1 MLREEATWLANNIYS
16 LNAEEVFPLLNIGSS
31 SQEFREKEQPW
42 IDRLL
47 FKPAREKG
55 YSVIHTDLKND
66 VGVDLIGDL
75 SDRAFL
81 EKLTTMKI
89 KSVLCSNLLE
99 HLLNKEELCQ
109 NISSIIPING
119 YLFVTV
125 PYEFPF
131 HRDPID
137 TMFRPNI
144 DQLSQL
150 FPDLEVVRGEI
161 VSGGKLI
168 AATSVPPLLY
178 LMAMII
184 RLLLPIYQP
193 LRWLDSLRYSLW
205 LFRDISATCIVL
217 QKTRQRSKF

>member
-16 LNAEEVFPLLNIGSS
+16 LNAAGVFPLLNIGSS
-31 SQEFREKEQPW
+31 SQEFREQEQPW
-42 IDRLL
+42 IDQLL

-66 VGVDLIGDL
+66 LGVDLIGDL

-81 EKLTTMKI
+81 DKLATMKI

-109 NISSIIPING
+109 NISSIIPIDG

-125 PYEFPF
+125 PYAFPF

-150 FPDLEVVRGEI
+150 FPDLEIVRGEI

-168 AATSVPPLLY
+168 KATSVPPLLY

-217 QKTRQRSKF
+217 QKTRQSSKF

>member
-16 LNAEEVFPLLNIGSS
+16 LNPEGVFPLLNIGSS
-31 SQEFREKEQPW
+31 SQEFREKSQPW
-42 IDRLL
+42 IDQLL

-81 EKLTTMKI
+81 EKLSTMKI

-109 NISSIIPING
+109 NISSIIPIDG

-168 AATSVPPLLY
+168 KVTSVPPLLY

-217 QKTRQRSKF
+217 QKTRQSSKF

>member
-16 LNAEEVFPLLNIGSS
+16 LNPEGIFPLLNIGSS
-31 SQEFREKEQPW
+31 SQKFREQEQPW

-47 FKPAREKG
+47 FQPAREKG
-55 YSVIHTDLKND
+55 YAVIHTDLKND
-66 VGVDLIGDL
+66 VGVDLVGDL

-81 EKLTTMKI
+81 EKLATMKI

-99 HLLNKEELCQ
+99 HLVNKEELCQ
-109 NISSIIPING
+109 NISSIIPIDG

-150 FPDLEVVRGEI
+150 FPDLEIVRGEI
-161 VSGGKLI
+161 VPGGKLI
-168 AATSVPPLLY
+168 KATSVSPLLY
-178 LMAMII
+178 LMAMVI

-193 LRWLDSLRYSLW
+193 LRWLDSLRYSLGK
-205 LFRDISATCIVL
+205 LGRAGTAQQVL

>member
-16 LNAEEVFPLLNIGSS
+16 LNPEGVFPLLNIGSS
-31 SQEFREKEQPW
+31 SQEFREQEQPW
-42 IDRLL
+42 IDQLL

-81 EKLTTMKI
+81 EKLSTMKI

-99 HLLNKEELCQ
+99 HLLNKEELCE
-109 NISSIIPING
+109 NISSIIPIDG

-168 AATSVPPLLY
+168 TATSVPPLLY
-178 LMAMII
+178 LMAMVI

>member
-16 LNAEEVFPLLNIGSS
+16 LNPEGVFPLLNIGSS
-31 SQEFREKEQPW
+31 SQEFREKSQPW
-42 IDRLL
+42 IDQLL

-81 EKLTTMKI
+81 DKLATMKI

-150 FPDLEVVRGEI
+150 FPDLEIVRGEI

-168 AATSVPPLLY
+168 KVTSVPPLLY
-178 LMAMII
+178 LMAMVI

-193 LRWLDSLRYSLW
+193 LRWIDSLRYSLW